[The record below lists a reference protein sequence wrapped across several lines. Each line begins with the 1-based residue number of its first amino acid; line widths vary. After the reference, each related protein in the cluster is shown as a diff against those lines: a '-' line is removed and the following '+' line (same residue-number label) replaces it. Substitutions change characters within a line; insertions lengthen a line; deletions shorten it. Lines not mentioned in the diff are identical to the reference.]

1 MLNLYSYIME
11 IKYLIL
17 RNSKKNYSILL
28 FSLSI
33 KLITTDCLYVF
44 LYVLVY
50 LFGLRFFILGI

>member
-11 IKYLIL
+11 IKFLIL
-17 RNSKKNYSILL
+17 RNSKKNYNIFL
-28 FSLSI
+28 FSISI

-50 LFGLRFFILGI
+50 LFCLWFFILGI